1 MISSHLLRE
10 ARLRAGLSQ
19 AALGRRTG
27 TAASAISRWERGEVK
42 PSLEKLRALIR
53 ATGHDL
59 SISLVVADHGHDV
72 ALIRRCLARAP
83 HERLDD
89 LVGAVR
95 ALSSMASA
103 ARG

>member
-1 MISSHLLRE
+1 VISSHLLRE

-19 AALGRRTG
+19 AELGRRTG
-27 TAASAISRWERGEVK
+27 NAASAISRWERGEVK
-42 PSLEKLRALIR
+42 PSLERLRALIR

-59 SISLVVADHGHDV
+59 SIHVVSDDDGHDL

-95 ALSSMASA
+95 ALTTMTEA
-103 ARG
+103 AHG